1 MVDLVP
7 KSAGKFESSG
17 IGDALLIGG
26 IKAVEERALI
36 PVVGNATLK
45 SGVIKLVA
53 GGVVAGAMKGKAGK
67 LVGSAFAI
75 DAVEDIVQSL
85 LSAGLGAGG
94 EGGNTDGGW

>member
-7 KSAGKFESSG
+7 KSAGKFESTG
-17 IGDALLIGG
+17 IGDALLIGC

-53 GGVVAGAMKGKAGK
+53 GGVVAGAMKGKAGR

-85 LSAGLGAGG
+85 LTAGMAGS

>member
-7 KSAGKFESSG
+7 KSAGKFESTG

-36 PVVGNATLK
+36 PVIGNATLK

-53 GGVVAGAMKGKAGK
+53 GGVVAGAMKGKAGR

-85 LSAGLGAGG
+85 LTAGMGGA

>member
-7 KSAGKFESSG
+7 KSAGKFESTG

-53 GGVVAGAMKGKAGK
+53 GGVVAGAMKGKAGR

-85 LSAGLGAGG
+85 LSAGMSGAD
-94 EGGNTDGGW
+94 GGNTNGGW

>member
-7 KSAGKFESSG
+7 KSAGKFESTG

-53 GGVVAGAMKGKAGK
+53 GGVVAGAMKGKAGR

-85 LSAGLGAGG
+85 LSAGMGGA

>member
-36 PVVGNATLK
+36 PVIGNATLK

-53 GGVVAGAMKGKAGK
+53 GGVVAGAMKGKAGR

-85 LSAGLGAGG
+85 LLAGMSGS

>member
-7 KSAGKFESSG
+7 KSAGKFESNG

-53 GGVVAGAMKGKAGK
+53 GGVVAGAMKGKAGR

-85 LSAGLGAGG
+85 LSAGLGGA

>member
-36 PVVGNATLK
+36 PVIGNATLK

-53 GGVVAGAMKGKAGK
+53 GGVVASAMKGKAGR

-85 LSAGLGAGG
+85 LIAGMGG
-94 EGGNTDGGW
+94 SEGGNTDGGW